1 MEPLGERQHQR
12 SQLSAR
18 ANAAEHRLLWLAA
31 PAEDDAPPAGDGVPP
46 AGEDA
51 GARGPDGGQ
60 QAAAANGSGPAPTGP
75 VHRPGD
81 LLSAKGR
88 AAAWQQLAEFAE
100 LAHRRRVPSLSG
112 NMEIGP
118 DRSITLA
125 VVEAMDGVIPA
136 HPDGPG
142 PVAELVLP
150 AVELPGTDRAEVA
163 LPVVEVDGALCLDLT
178 RTDGAGADGMPA
190 TVIGSAGRQ
199 DAASRDAASRD
210 AASRDAGGRDAGGQ
224 DAGGQDAGGP
234 ELRVVRA
241 APIPPQARPA
251 SPIPP
256 DPDAA
261 SAAAVIWGPACAI
274 AGGPHLS
281 VDALMSY
288 ARTHVFRAVRNGA
301 AASAAR
307 GMHVA
312 RALEIVVLLDPALG
326 GGLWID
332 VDPVT
337 GRPAAILALDLALP
351 GDEPGRVRATQ
362 LTTRPAG

>member
-12 SQLSAR
+12 SHLSAR
-18 ANAAEHRLLWLAA
+18 ADPAEHRVLWLAA
-31 PAEDDAPPAGDGVPP
+31 PPEDDVPP

-51 GARGPDGGQ
+51 GAHGPDGGQ
-60 QAAAANGSGPAPTGP
+60 HAAAANGSGPAPTGLAQP
-75 VHRPGD
+75 DGD
-81 LLSAKGR
+81 LLSAQGR
-88 AAAWQQLAEFAE
+88 AAARQQLAEFAE
-100 LAHRRRVPSLSG
+100 LAHRQRVPSLSG
-112 NMEIGP
+112 DMEIGP
-118 DRSITLA
+118 DKSITVA

-136 HPDGPG
+136 HPAG
-142 PVAELVLP
+142 PVPVTDLVLQ

-163 LPVVEVDGALCLDLT
+163 LPVVEVDGGLCLDLT
-178 RTDGAGADGMPA
+178 RVDGAGADGSPA

-199 DAASRDAASRD
+199 DAA
-210 AASRDAGGRDAGGQ
+210 GQ
-224 DAGGQDAGGP
+224 DAGGHDAGAP
-234 ELRVVRA
+234 QLRVVRA
-241 APIPPQARPA
+241 APTPPQAWPVPA
-251 SPIPP
+251 RTP

-261 SAAAVIWGPACAI
+261 SAAAVIWGPAGAI

-337 GRPAAILALDLALP
+337 GRPAAILALDLASS
-351 GDEPGRVRATQ
+351 GDEPGRVRATR
-362 LTTRPAG
+362 LTGS

>member
-12 SQLSAR
+12 SHLSAR
-18 ANAAEHRLLWLAA
+18 ADPAEHRVLWLAA
-31 PAEDDAPPAGDGVPP
+31 PPEDDVPQAADDVPPAGDAVPA

-51 GARGPDGGQ
+51 GAHGPGGGQ
-60 QAAAANGSGPAPTGP
+60 HAAAANGSGPAPTGP
-75 VHRPGD
+75 VQLDGD

-88 AAAWQQLAEFAE
+88 AAARQQLAEFAE
-100 LAHRRRVPSLSG
+100 LAHRQRVPSLSG
-112 NMEIGP
+112 DMEIGP
-118 DRSITLA
+118 DKSITVA

-136 HPDGPG
+136 RPAG
-142 PVAELVLP
+142 PVPVTDLVLQ

-178 RTDGAGADGMPA
+178 RIDGAGADGSAA
-190 TVIGSAGRQ
+190 TVIGSAGCQ
-199 DAASRDAASRD
+199 DAASQNAAS
-210 AASRDAGGRDAGGQ
+210 Q
-224 DAGGQDAGGP
+224 DAGGHDAGGP
-234 ELRVVRA
+234 QLRVVRA
-241 APIPPQARPA
+241 APTPPQAWPVPA
-251 SPIPP
+251 SVP

-261 SAAAVIWGPACAI
+261 SAAAVIWGPAGAI

-301 AASAAR
+301 AVSAAR
-307 GMHVA
+307 GMQVA

-337 GRPAAILALDLALP
+337 GRPAAILALDLAP
-351 GDEPGRVRATQ
+351 SGDEPGRVRATR
-362 LTTRPAG
+362 LTGS